1 MFFFSSLQTSS
12 YSQLRGKTM
21 DFTETG
27 KHITFRFRE
36 VFFSF
41 LLNYDHA
48 TLGERLNW
56 VRLFT
61 LWVGGLFK
69 QLLPSSLCGGSAGG
83 SFRVSL
89 MDAAKAGSLKTTGRG
104 SHDRRRTGRGRG
116 ERKTRRESNPA
127 HPPPWPSRR
136 AERGL
141 EVEEAFTAGA
151 AALRVNTRR
160 VNACLLM
167 MLGAIGDGFTSNYT
181 NKQRWCWYC

>member
-1 MFFFSSLQTSS
+1 MLFIILFLNSVFFFSLQTSS

-36 VFFSF
+36 FFFSF

-104 SHDRRRTGRGRG
+104 SHDRRRTGRGG
-116 ERKTRRESNPA
+116 KKEKQEERA
-127 HPPPWPSRR
+127 IPPTPRPGCR
-136 AERGL
+136 AERN
-141 EVEEAFTAGA
+141 A
-151 AALRVNTRR
+151 A
-160 VNACLLM
+160 
-167 MLGAIGDGFTSNYT
+167 
-181 NKQRWCWYC
+181 